1 MVMSEENVRKTGLSE
16 NVGGFPERAND
27 GRPSEDLLRHDPP
40 QSEPSQGSVP
50 DNEPPARSIVNKV
63 ALSGL
68 LTLDLE
74 DYYPREEIVLFDLK
88 PYLFMEKI
96 LREKD
101 FRAALQQMDWTRF
114 QDKIVAVTCSV
125 DAIIPLWAYML
136 VAVNLQ
142 PFARDIVMGDGKMA
156 LQQTFLARIAAID
169 IQEFADKRVIVK
181 GCGDLSVGGFAYLEV
196 AKRLRPVVKS
206 IMYGEACSNVPV
218 YKKNAPPARSE
229 EVKGA

>member
-1 MVMSEENVRKTGLSE
+1 MSEE
-16 NVGGFPERAND
+16 
-27 GRPSEDLLRHDPP
+27 
-40 QSEPSQGSVP
+40 
-50 DNEPPARSIVNKV
+50 IINKV
-63 ALSGL
+63 AQSGL
-68 LTLDLE
+68 QTLDLE

-101 FRAALQQMDWTRF
+101 FRAALQQIDWTQY
-114 QDKIVAVTCSV
+114 QDKIVAVTCST

-136 VAVNLQ
+136 IAVNLQ
-142 PFARDIVMGDGKMA
+142 PFARDVVMGDEQTA
-156 LQQTFLARIAAID
+156 LQQAFLTRIAAID

-218 YKKNAPPARSE
+218 YKK
-229 EVKGA
+229 K

>member
-1 MVMSEENVRKTGLSE
+1 MSEE
-16 NVGGFPERAND
+16 
-27 GRPSEDLLRHDPP
+27 
-40 QSEPSQGSVP
+40 
-50 DNEPPARSIVNKV
+50 IVNKV
-63 ALSGL
+63 AQSALQN
-68 LTLDLE
+68 LDLE
-74 DYYPREEIVLFDLK
+74 EYYPREEIVLFDLK

-101 FRAALQQMDWTRF
+101 FRAALQQIDWARY

-142 PFARDIVMGDGKMA
+142 PFARDIVMGDENTA
-156 LQQTFLARIAAID
+156 RQQTFLARIAAID

-196 AKRLRPVVKS
+196 AKRLRPIVKS
-206 IMYGEACSNVPV
+206 SMYGEACSNVPV
-218 YKKNAPPARSE
+218 YKK
-229 EVKGA
+229 K